1 MLYSTEPYN
10 DPDLYKE
17 EEHEDEK
24 RGMLGWLNKHA
35 MIVLTESEYRPRHI
49 IIVADE

>member
-24 RGMLGWLNKHA
+24 RGMFGCLYKYA
-35 MIVLTESEYRPRHI
+35 MIVMTESGYRPWHF